1 MQIGIEVVVICMI
14 GEYLFEEVVEI
25 LLPDTMHACMHAL
38 SPCMHGHS
46 RPLSPCMVIVA
57 DSGDGGGGGVS
68 GGGAHGS
75 VKTDLFRG
83 EAYIPG
89 QTRNG
94 GGGKLKLGGG
104 I

>member
-1 MQIGIEVVVICMI
+1 
-14 GEYLFEEVVEI
+14 
-25 LLPDTMHACMHAL
+25 MHACIIT
-38 SPCMHGHS
+38 MHGHS

-57 DSGDGGGGGVS
+57 DSGGVGGGRVS
-68 GGGAHGS
+68 GEGAHGS